1 MSYSPGDGADV
12 LVVDD
17 EPIVRR
23 TLVRVI
29 TKAGY
34 RCDAVADAEEA
45 LGQFAT
51 GPHPRLVISDLNL
64 PGASGVE
71 LAHRIA
77 KLSPGTP
84 VLIISGSAPRGL
96 LDDPSIAGFLE
107 KPFEAVHL
115 AELIAAKMSAPR

>member
-1 MSYSPGDGADV
+1 MSQSPSDGPDV

-45 LGQFAT
+45 LGQLAT

-77 KLSPGTP
+77 ELFPGTP
-84 VLIISGSAPRGL
+84 VVIISGSAPGGL
-96 LDDPSIAGFLE
+96 LDDPSIAGFLG
-107 KPFEAVHL
+107 KPFEAAQV
-115 AELIAAKMSAPR
+115 AELIAANMRPR